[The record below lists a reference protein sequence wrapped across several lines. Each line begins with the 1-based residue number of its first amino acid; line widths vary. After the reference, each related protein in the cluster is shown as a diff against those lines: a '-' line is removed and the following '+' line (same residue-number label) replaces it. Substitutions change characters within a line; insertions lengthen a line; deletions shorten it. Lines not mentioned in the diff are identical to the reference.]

1 MNKLD
6 ADIAQ
11 KEERMRSLNHHVSYF
26 VNTTRKTDMLEVAI
40 VVEERETLQ

>member
-11 KEERMRSLNHHVSYF
+11 KEERMRNLNHHVSYF